1 LGKNFLFGTVEVTP
15 PRDFLIV
22 ELFEPPFFHSRANNR
37 TTILSESSLFELAI
51 GQNKKSFD
59 LLRLDVHKKHNFNE
73 RQIIECT
80 TGLRFEIA
88 IQLCNVN
95 FNERCTVFY
104 WN

>member
-1 LGKNFLFGTVEVTP
+1 MVKKFPFGTVEVTP

-22 ELFEPPFFHSRANNR
+22 ELFELPFFHSRANNR

-51 GQNKKSFD
+51 GQNKMMSLEI
-59 LLRLDVHKKHNFNE
+59 LLLVVHKKHNFYE

-80 TGLRFEIA
+80 KGLHFEIA

-95 FNERCTVFY
+95 LRVFTGVK
-104 WN
+104 